1 MGGRVALLSSEVDL
15 RSPCNRIRNNIEVV
29 IKPQLHMRSLAIR
42 KGPSS
47 TVNGYSSTTSFV
59 SNKTNSGQAKKEQQ
73 TPSRDEN
80 DWLKRARYSGCR
92 NDRAKPPYSYASL
105 IAQAILTSRVRK
117 LTLGEIYQWIMNTY
131 PYYQSENSGWQNSIR
146 HNLSLNRCFV
156 KLDKSTGNNV
166 SSSGSKG
173 SYWGIDETLLGELN
187 DDGLFKRRKHRT
199 EKKKHHNVV
208 QKAHNHHYHS
218 HGTKRRG
225 LGDITNKNITTNP
238 GNRCSGR
245 NEPENN
251 GIEGDA
257 SLLLDFFNDQEI
269 TLIADDEF
277 PKSDTPQQN
286 PSVYSGAFMLKQPA
300 QRHQI
305 LGCPELTEEN
315 FTIPTQVPFS
325 SEFY

>member
-1 MGGRVALLSSEVDL
+1 MMGGGVALLSSDVDM
-15 RSPCNRIRNNIEVV
+15 RSPCGRLRTNIEVV

-42 KGPSS
+42 NSS
-47 TVNGYSSTTSFV
+47 SSI
-59 SNKTNSGQAKKEQQ
+59 SNNFATDKANNNQIKKEQSQ
-73 TPSRDEN
+73 SRDEN

-105 IAQAILTSRVRK
+105 IAQAILASRFKK

-156 KLDKSTGNNV
+156 KLDKSSGSHVN
-166 SSSGSKG
+166 SSGSKG
-173 SYWGIDETLLGELN
+173 SYWGIDETLMGELN

-199 EKKKHHNVV
+199 EKKKHHSIL
-208 QKAHNHHYHS
+208 KSYC
-218 HGTKRRG
+218 HGLRRRG
-225 LGDITNKNITTNP
+225 PLADITNISTNIQDDRYIDKHEEESN
-238 GNRCSGR
+238 GNG
-245 NEPENN
+245 EKE
-251 GIEGDA
+251 A
-257 SLLLDFFNDQEI
+257 SLLLELFNDQDVM
-269 TLIADDEF
+269 LNADDDF
-277 PKSDTPQQN
+277 TKSPTPQQYL
-286 PSVYSGAFMLKQPA
+286 PIGSGAFITRQQSV
-300 QRHQI
+300 QRHSI

>member
-1 MGGRVALLSSEVDL
+1 MGAAVALLSSEIDM
-15 RSPCNRIRNNIEVV
+15 RSPCGRLRTNIEVV

-42 KGPSS
+42 NGPPLNSNGVTCLSS
-47 TVNGYSSTTSFV
+47 FSSSISAT
-59 SNKTNSGQAKKEQQ
+59 KAGNSHTRKEQQ
-73 TPSRDEN
+73 TGPGEEN

-105 IAQAILTSRVRK
+105 IAQAILASRVRK
-117 LTLGEIYQWIMNTY
+117 LTLGEIYQWIMDTY

-156 KLDKSTGNNV
+156 KLDKSCGGMI

-173 SYWGIDETLLGELN
+173 SYWGIDETLMGELN

-199 EKKKHHNVV
+199 EKKRHLSF
-208 QKAHNHHYHS
+208 QKIGGRS
-218 HGTKRRG
+218 RKSGKP
-225 LGDITNKNITTNP
+225 LGDITNVANAV
-238 GNRCSGR
+238 GNCL
-245 NEPENN
+245 NESLNVTDVEACEENEM
-251 GIEGDA
+251 EG
-257 SLLLDFFNDQEI
+257 SLLLEFFNDQENVLGSGRESRS
-269 TLIADDEF
+269 TA
-277 PKSDTPQQN
+277 TPL
-286 PSVYSGAFMLKQPA
+286 PTSSLCSSLLKPQ

-315 FTIPTQVPFS
+315 FTIPTQVTFS